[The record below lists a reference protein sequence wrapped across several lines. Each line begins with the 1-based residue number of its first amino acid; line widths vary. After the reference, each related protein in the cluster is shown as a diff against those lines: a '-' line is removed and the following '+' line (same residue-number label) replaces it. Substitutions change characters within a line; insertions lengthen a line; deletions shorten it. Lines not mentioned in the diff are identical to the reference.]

1 MFIDKVDYS
10 DTARNEELYRGD
22 IIVAAEGY
30 KVESLDE
37 IKAVLIKL
45 DLRAG
50 DDIKLTVVREN
61 DLLDVNL
68 TLGEVWKIEV

>member
-1 MFIDKVDYS
+1 MAV
-10 DTARNEELYRGD
+10 
-22 IIVAAEGY
+22 EGY
-30 KVESLDE
+30 KVESFDE

-50 DDIKLTVVREN
+50 DKIKLTVVREN

-68 TLGEVWKIEV
+68 QLGEV

>member
-1 MFIDKVDYS
+1 M
-10 DTARNEELYRGD
+10 
-22 IIVAAEGY
+22 AAEGY